1 MSYTFSRR
9 DFLKYSALTAVA
21 VAGAGLL
28 TGCEIQDPNNPV
40 IKKLG
45 YGTTLGTTGG
55 LLKSVDT
62 EGTTGVFTFTVKN
75 NSDAPLP
82 MDPNESFVVKVLDK
96 DGNSKWSNYFNL
108 SIEAVPG
115 ADGKVPDI
123 LPQLPVRTVGE
134 YKVHVP
140 DYAGHAPNPE
150 DTLHPELRMTPSV
163 QASSSNSPIFTFQP
177 APLVRAF
184 LTLLL
189 GSLL

>member
-9 DFLKYSALTAVA
+9 DFLKYSAMTAVA

-115 ADGKVPDI
+115 ADSKVPDI

-140 DYAGHAPNPE
+140 DYARFAPNSE
-150 DTLHPELRMTPSV
+150 DTLEFTYIPLPAKSPELRITWKILG
-163 QASSSNSPIFTFQP
+163 AD
-177 APLVRAF
+177 LVK
-184 LTLLL
+184 
-189 GSLL
+189 

>member
-62 EGTTGVFTFTVKN
+62 EGTDGVFTFTVKN
-75 NSDAPLP
+75 SSDAPLRMTP
-82 MDPNESFVVKVLDK
+82 PNELFTVEVLDAK
-96 DGNSKWSNYFNL
+96 GNRKWNNNFNL
-108 SIEAVPG
+108 TIEAVLG
-115 ADGKVPDI
+115 EDGKAPDI
-123 LPQLPVRTVGE
+123 LPELPPRTVGE

-140 DYAGHAPNPE
+140 DYAGYAPGPE
-150 DTLHPELRMTPSV
+150 DTLEFTYIPLPAKSPALRMTWKIPG
-163 QASSSNSPIFTFQP
+163 AD
-177 APLVRAF
+177 LVK
-184 LTLLL
+184 
-189 GSLL
+189 

>member
-9 DFLKYSALTAVA
+9 DFLKYSAMTAVA

-40 IKKLG
+40 VKKLG

-75 NSDAPLP
+75 NSDAPLR
-82 MDPNESFVVKVLDK
+82 MTPNDIFTVKVLDAK
-96 DGNSKWSNYFNL
+96 GNSKWSNRFTL
-108 SIEAVPG
+108 TIEAVLG
-115 ADGKVPDI
+115 ADGKAPDI
-123 LPQLPVRTVGE
+123 LPELPPRTVGE

-140 DYAGHAPNPE
+140 DYAGYAPGPE
-150 DTLHPELRMTPSV
+150 DTLEFTYIPLPAKSPELRMTWKILG
-163 QASSSNSPIFTFQP
+163 AD
-177 APLVRAF
+177 LVK
-184 LTLLL
+184 
-189 GSLL
+189 

>member
-9 DFLKYSALTAVA
+9 DFLKYSAMTAVA

-62 EGTTGVFTFTVKN
+62 EGTDGVFTFTVKN

-82 MDPNESFVVKVLDK
+82 MTPNDIFTVKVLDAK
-96 DGNSKWSNYFNL
+96 GNRKWNNNFNL
-108 SIEAVPG
+108 TIEAVPG
-115 ADGKVPDI
+115 KDGKVPDI
-123 LPQLPVRTVGE
+123 FPNLPPRTVGE

-140 DYAGHAPNPE
+140 DYARFAPNSE
-150 DTLHPELRMTPSV
+150 DTLEFTYIPLPAKSPELRMTWKIPGTDLV
-163 QASSSNSPIFTFQP
+163 KSNEST
-177 APLVRAF
+177 
-184 LTLLL
+184 
-189 GSLL
+189 GK

>member
-9 DFLKYSALTAVA
+9 DFLKYSAMTAVA

-75 NSDAPLP
+75 NSDAPLL
-82 MDPNESFVVKVLDK
+82 MDPKESFVVKVLDK

-108 SIEAVPG
+108 SIEAVQG

-123 LPQLPVRTVGE
+123 LPELPARTVGE

-140 DYAGHAPNPE
+140 DYAGYAPGPE
-150 DTLHPELRMTPSV
+150 DTLEFTYTPNPAKSPQLRMTWK
-163 QASSSNSPIFTFQP
+163 I
-177 APLVRAF
+177 
-184 LTLLL
+184 L
-189 GSLL
+189 GADFVK

>member
-9 DFLKYSALTAVA
+9 DFLKYSAMTAVA

-75 NSDAPLP
+75 NSDAPLL
-82 MDPNESFVVKVLDK
+82 MDPKESFVVKVLDK

-123 LPQLPVRTVGE
+123 LPELPARTVGE

-140 DYAGHAPNPE
+140 DYAGHAPIPE
-150 DTLHPELRMTPSV
+150 DTLEFIFIPRPANQPELRITWKIPGTDLV
-163 QASSSNSPIFTFQP
+163 KSNEST
-177 APLVRAF
+177 
-184 LTLLL
+184 
-189 GSLL
+189 GK

>member
-9 DFLKYSALTAVA
+9 DFLKYSAMTAVA

-75 NSDAPLP
+75 NSDAPLL
-82 MDPNESFVVKVLDK
+82 MDPKESFVVKVLDATGK
-96 DGNSKWSNYFNL
+96 TKWSNYFNL
-108 SIEAVPG
+108 SIEAVQG

-140 DYAGHAPNPE
+140 DYARHAPNPE
-150 DTLHPELRMTPSV
+150 DTLEFIYIPNPAKSPELRITWKISGADLV
-163 QASSSNSPIFTFQP
+163 KSNEGT
-177 APLVRAF
+177 
-184 LTLLL
+184 
-189 GSLL
+189 GK

>member
-9 DFLKYSALTAVA
+9 DFLKYSAMTAVA

-55 LLKSVDT
+55 LLKSVDVDKD
-62 EGTTGVFTFTVKN
+62 GTTGVFTFTVKN

-96 DGNSKWSNYFNL
+96 DGNSRWNNFFNL
-108 SIEAVPG
+108 TIEAVPG
-115 ADGKVPDI
+115 TDGKVPDI
-123 LPQLPVRTVGE
+123 LPQLPARTVGE

-140 DYAGHAPNPE
+140 YYASPAPKPE
-150 DTLHPELRMTPSV
+150 ETLEFIFIPLPAKSPELRITWKILG
-163 QASSSNSPIFTFQP
+163 AD
-177 APLVRAF
+177 LVK
-184 LTLLL
+184 
-189 GSLL
+189 

>member
-9 DFLKYSALTAVA
+9 DFLKYSAMTAVA

-62 EGTTGVFTFTVKN
+62 EGTDGVFTFTVKN
-75 NSDAPLP
+75 NSDAPLL
-82 MDPNESFVVKVLDK
+82 MDPKESFVVKVLDK
-96 DGNSKWSNYFNL
+96 DGNRKWNNNFNL
-108 SIEAVPG
+108 TIEAVPG
-115 ADGKVPDI
+115 KDGKVPDI
-123 LPQLPVRTVGE
+123 LTNLPPRTVGE

-140 DYAGHAPNPE
+140 DYARFAPNSE
-150 DTLHPELRMTPSV
+150 DTLEFTYIPLPAKSPELRMTWKIPGTDLV
-163 QASSSNSPIFTFQP
+163 KSNEST
-177 APLVRAF
+177 
-184 LTLLL
+184 
-189 GSLL
+189 GK

>member
-62 EGTTGVFTFTVKN
+62 EGTDGVFTFTVKN
-75 NSDAPLP
+75 SSDAPLRMTP
-82 MDPNESFVVKVLDK
+82 PIELFTVEVLDVK
-96 DGNSKWSNYFNL
+96 GNRKWSNYFNL

-140 DYAGHAPNPE
+140 DYARFAPNSE
-150 DTLHPELRMTPSV
+150 DTLEFTYIPLPAKSPELRMTWKIPG
-163 QASSSNSPIFTFQP
+163 AD
-177 APLVRAF
+177 LVK
-184 LTLLL
+184 
-189 GSLL
+189 

>member
-62 EGTTGVFTFTVKN
+62 EGTDGVFTFTVKN

-82 MDPNESFVVKVLDK
+82 MTPYELFTVKVLDAE
-96 DGNSKWSNYFNL
+96 GNRKWNNNFNL
-108 SIEAVPG
+108 TIEAVPG
-115 ADGKVPDI
+115 EDGKVPEI
-123 LPQLPVRTVGE
+123 LPELPPRTVGE
-134 YKVHVP
+134 YKVRVP
-140 DYAGHAPNPE
+140 FYASSAPTSE
-150 DTLHPELRMTPSV
+150 ETLEFTFIPLPAKSPELRMTWKILG
-163 QASSSNSPIFTFQP
+163 AD
-177 APLVRAF
+177 LVE
-184 LTLLL
+184 
-189 GSLL
+189 

>member
-9 DFLKYSALTAVA
+9 DFLKYSAMTAVA

-62 EGTTGVFTFTVKN
+62 EGTDGVFTFTVKN
-75 NSDAPLP
+75 NSDAPLR
-82 MDPNESFVVKVLDK
+82 MTPNDIFTVKVLDAK
-96 DGNSKWSNYFNL
+96 GNRKWNNNFNL
-108 SIEAVPG
+108 TIEAVLG
-115 ADGKVPDI
+115 EDGKAPDI
-123 LPQLPVRTVGE
+123 LPELPPRTVGE

-150 DTLHPELRMTPSV
+150 DTLEFTYIPLPAKSPELRMTWKILGV
-163 QASSSNSPIFTFQP
+163 D
-177 APLVRAF
+177 LVK
-184 LTLLL
+184 
-189 GSLL
+189 

>member
-9 DFLKYSALTAVA
+9 DFLKYSAMTAVA

-75 NSDAPLP
+75 NSDAPLR
-82 MDPNESFVVKVLDK
+82 MTPNDIFTVKVLDATGK
-96 DGNSKWSNYFNL
+96 TKWSNYFNL
-108 SIEAVPG
+108 SIKAVLG
-115 ADGKVPDI
+115 EDGKAPDI
-123 LPQLPVRTVGE
+123 LPELPPRTVGE

-140 DYAGHAPNPE
+140 DYAGYAPGPE
-150 DTLHPELRMTPSV
+150 DTLEFTYIPNPAKSPQLRMTWKIPGADLV
-163 QASSSNSPIFTFQP
+163 KSNEGT
-177 APLVRAF
+177 
-184 LTLLL
+184 
-189 GSLL
+189 GK

>member
-9 DFLKYSALTAVA
+9 DFLKYSAMTAVA

-75 NSDAPLP
+75 NSDAPLL

-108 SIEAVPG
+108 SIEAVQG

-123 LPQLPVRTVGE
+123 LPELPARTVGE

-140 DYAGHAPNPE
+140 DYAGYAPGPE
-150 DTLHPELRMTPSV
+150 DTLEFTYIPNPAKSPGLRMTWKILG
-163 QASSSNSPIFTFQP
+163 AD
-177 APLVRAF
+177 LVK
-184 LTLLL
+184 
-189 GSLL
+189 

>member
-9 DFLKYSALTAVA
+9 DFLKYSAMTAVA

-75 NSDAPLP
+75 NSDAPLL
-82 MDPNESFVVKVLDK
+82 MDPKESFVVKVLDK

-108 SIEAVPG
+108 SIEAVQG

-123 LPQLPVRTVGE
+123 LPELPARTVGE
-134 YKVHVP
+134 YKVLVP
-140 DYAGHAPNPE
+140 LYASFAPNPE
-150 DTLHPELRMTPSV
+150 DTLEFIYIPNPAKSPELRITWKISGADLV
-163 QASSSNSPIFTFQP
+163 KSNEGT
-177 APLVRAF
+177 
-184 LTLLL
+184 
-189 GSLL
+189 GK

>member
-1 MSYTFSRR
+1 MPYTFSRR

-62 EGTTGVFTFTVKN
+62 EGTDGVFTFTVKN
-75 NSDAPLP
+75 NSDAPLR
-82 MDPNESFVVKVLDK
+82 MTPNDIFTVKVLDAK
-96 DGNSKWSNYFNL
+96 GNSKWSNRFTL
-108 SIEAVPG
+108 TIEAVLG
-115 ADGKVPDI
+115 EDGKAPDI
-123 LPQLPVRTVGE
+123 LPELPPRTVGE

-140 DYAGHAPNPE
+140 DYAGYAPGPE
-150 DTLHPELRMTPSV
+150 DTLEFTYTPNPAKSPELRMTWKILG
-163 QASSSNSPIFTFQP
+163 AD
-177 APLVRAF
+177 LVK
-184 LTLLL
+184 
-189 GSLL
+189 

>member
-9 DFLKYSALTAVA
+9 DFLKYSAMTAVA

-82 MDPNESFVVKVLDK
+82 MDPKESFVVKVLDK

-115 ADGKVPDI
+115 ADSKVPDI

-140 DYAGHAPNPE
+140 DYARFAPNSE
-150 DTLHPELRMTPSV
+150 DTLEFTYIPLPAKSPELRMTWKIPG
-163 QASSSNSPIFTFQP
+163 AD
-177 APLVRAF
+177 LVK
-184 LTLLL
+184 
-189 GSLL
+189 

>member
-9 DFLKYSALTAVA
+9 DFLKYSAMTAVA

-62 EGTTGVFTFTVKN
+62 EGTDGVFTFTVKN

-82 MDPNESFVVKVLDK
+82 MTPNDIFTVKVLDAK
-96 DGNSKWSNYFNL
+96 GNRKWNNNFNL
-108 SIEAVPG
+108 TIEAVPG
-115 ADGKVPDI
+115 EDGKVPEI
-123 LPQLPVRTVGE
+123 LPELPPRTVGE
-134 YKVHVP
+134 YKVRVP
-140 DYAGHAPNPE
+140 LYASSAPGPE
-150 DTLHPELRMTPSV
+150 DTLEFTFIPRPAKSPELRITWKILG
-163 QASSSNSPIFTFQP
+163 AD
-177 APLVRAF
+177 LVK
-184 LTLLL
+184 
-189 GSLL
+189 

>member
-9 DFLKYSALTAVA
+9 DFLKYSAMTAVA

-62 EGTTGVFTFTVKN
+62 EDTTGVFTFTVKN
-75 NSDAPLP
+75 NSDAPLL
-82 MDPNESFVVKVLDK
+82 MDPKESFVVKVLDK

-108 SIEAVPG
+108 SIEAVQG

-123 LPQLPVRTVGE
+123 LPQLPARTVGE

-150 DTLHPELRMTPSV
+150 ETLEFTFIPRPAKSPELRITWKISGADLV
-163 QASSSNSPIFTFQP
+163 KSNEGT
-177 APLVRAF
+177 
-184 LTLLL
+184 
-189 GSLL
+189 GK

>member
-9 DFLKYSALTAVA
+9 DFLKYSAMTAVA

-55 LLKSVDT
+55 LLKSVDLD
-62 EGTTGVFTFTVKN
+62 GTAGVFTFTVKN
-75 NSDAPLP
+75 NSDAPLL
-82 MDPNESFVVKVLDK
+82 MDPKESFVVKVLDK

-108 SIEAVPG
+108 SIEAVQG
-115 ADGKVPDI
+115 ADGKAPDI
-123 LPQLPVRTVGE
+123 LPELPARTVGE

-140 DYAGHAPNPE
+140 DYAGHAPNLE
-150 DTLHPELRMTPSV
+150 ETLEFTFIPRPAKSPELRITWKILG
-163 QASSSNSPIFTFQP
+163 AD
-177 APLVRAF
+177 LV
-184 LTLLL
+184 
-189 GSLL
+189 

>member
-9 DFLKYSALTAVA
+9 DFLKYSAMTAVA

-75 NSDAPLP
+75 NSDAPLR
-82 MDPNESFVVKVLDK
+82 MTPNDIFTVKVLDATGK
-96 DGNSKWSNYFNL
+96 TKWSNYFSL
-108 SIEAVPG
+108 SIKAVLG
-115 ADGKVPDI
+115 EDGKAPDI
-123 LPQLPVRTVGE
+123 LPELPPRTVGE

-150 DTLHPELRMTPSV
+150 DTLEFIYIPNPAKSPELRITWKIPGADLV
-163 QASSSNSPIFTFQP
+163 KSNEST
-177 APLVRAF
+177 
-184 LTLLL
+184 
-189 GSLL
+189 GK

>member
-9 DFLKYSALTAVA
+9 DFLKYSAMTAVA

-75 NSDAPLP
+75 SSDASLL
-82 MDPNESFVVKVLDK
+82 MDPKESFVVKVLDK
-96 DGNSKWSNYFNL
+96 DGNSKWSNCFNL
-108 SIEAVPG
+108 SIEAVQG

-123 LPQLPVRTVGE
+123 LPELPARTVGE

-140 DYAGHAPNPE
+140 DYAGHAP
-150 DTLHPELRMTPSV
+150 TLEETLEFTFIPRPAKSPELRITWKIPGTDLV
-163 QASSSNSPIFTFQP
+163 KSNEST
-177 APLVRAF
+177 
-184 LTLLL
+184 
-189 GSLL
+189 GK

>member
-75 NSDAPLP
+75 NSDAPLR
-82 MDPNESFVVKVLDK
+82 MTPNDIFTVKVLDATGK
-96 DGNSKWSNYFNL
+96 TKWSNDFKL
-108 SIEAVPG
+108 SIKAVLG
-115 ADGKVPDI
+115 EDGKAPDI
-123 LPQLPVRTVGE
+123 LPELPPRTVGE

-150 DTLHPELRMTPSV
+150 DTLEFIYIPNPAKSPELRITWKIPGADLV
-163 QASSSNSPIFTFQP
+163 KSNEST
-177 APLVRAF
+177 
-184 LTLLL
+184 
-189 GSLL
+189 GK

>member
-9 DFLKYSALTAVA
+9 DFLKYSAMTAVA

-55 LLKSVDT
+55 LLKRVDT
-62 EGTTGVFTFTVKN
+62 EGTDGVFTFTVKN

-82 MDPNESFVVKVLDK
+82 MTPNDIFTVKVLDAK
-96 DGNSKWSNYFNL
+96 GNRKWNNNFNL
-108 SIEAVPG
+108 TIEAVPG

-123 LPQLPVRTVGE
+123 LPELPARTVGE
-134 YKVHVP
+134 YKVRVP
-140 DYAGHAPNPE
+140 FYASSAPTSE
-150 DTLHPELRMTPSV
+150 ETLEFTYIPLPAKSPELRITWKILG
-163 QASSSNSPIFTFQP
+163 AD
-177 APLVRAF
+177 LVK
-184 LTLLL
+184 
-189 GSLL
+189 

>member
-9 DFLKYSALTAVA
+9 DFLKYSAMTAVA

-75 NSDAPLP
+75 NSDAPLL
-82 MDPNESFVVKVLDK
+82 MDPKESFVVKVLDK

-108 SIEAVPG
+108 SIEAVQG

-123 LPQLPVRTVGE
+123 LPELPARTVGE

-140 DYAGHAPNPE
+140 DYAGHVPNLE
-150 DTLHPELRMTPSV
+150 ETLE
-163 QASSSNSPIFTFQP
+163 FTFIPRP
-177 APLVRAF
+177 AKSPGLRITWKILGADLVK
-184 LTLLL
+184 
-189 GSLL
+189 

>member
-9 DFLKYSALTAVA
+9 DFLKYSAMTAVA

-55 LLKSVDT
+55 LLKSVDLD
-62 EGTTGVFTFTVKN
+62 GTAGVFTFTVKN
-75 NSDAPLP
+75 NSDAPLR
-82 MDPNESFVVKVLDK
+82 MTPNDIFTVKVLDATGK
-96 DGNSKWSNYFNL
+96 TKWSNYFNL
-108 SIEAVPG
+108 SIKAVLG
-115 ADGKVPDI
+115 EDGKAPDI
-123 LPQLPVRTVGE
+123 LPELPPRTVGE

-150 DTLHPELRMTPSV
+150 DTLEFIYIPNPAKSPELRITWKIPGADLV
-163 QASSSNSPIFTFQP
+163 KSNEST
-177 APLVRAF
+177 
-184 LTLLL
+184 
-189 GSLL
+189 GK

>member
-75 NSDAPLP
+75 NSDAPLR
-82 MDPNESFVVKVLDK
+82 MTPNDIFTVKVLDATGK
-96 DGNSKWSNYFNL
+96 TKWSNYFNL
-108 SIEAVPG
+108 SIKAVLG
-115 ADGKVPDI
+115 EDGKAPDI
-123 LPQLPVRTVGE
+123 LPELPPRTVGE

-150 DTLHPELRMTPSV
+150 DTLEFIYIPNPAKSPELCITWKIPGADLV
-163 QASSSNSPIFTFQP
+163 KSNEST
-177 APLVRAF
+177 
-184 LTLLL
+184 
-189 GSLL
+189 GK

>member
-9 DFLKYSALTAVA
+9 DFLKYSAMTAVA

-28 TGCEIQDPNNPV
+28 TGCEIQDPNTPV

-108 SIEAVPG
+108 SIEAVRG

-140 DYAGHAPNPE
+140 DYARFAPNSE
-150 DTLHPELRMTPSV
+150 DTLEFTYIPLPAKSPELRMTWKIPG
-163 QASSSNSPIFTFQP
+163 AD
-177 APLVRAF
+177 LVK
-184 LTLLL
+184 
-189 GSLL
+189 

>member
-62 EGTTGVFTFTVKN
+62 EGTDGVFTFTVKN
-75 NSDAPLP
+75 NSDASLRMTTPIELFTV
-82 MDPNESFVVKVLDK
+82 EVLDAK
-96 DGNSKWSNYFNL
+96 GNRKWNNNFNL
-108 SIEAVPG
+108 TIEAVPG
-115 ADGKVPDI
+115 EDGKVPEI
-123 LPQLPVRTVGE
+123 LPELPPRTVGE
-134 YKVHVP
+134 YKVRVP
-140 DYAGHAPNPE
+140 FYASSAPGPE
-150 DTLHPELRMTPSV
+150 DTLEFTYTPNPAKSPELRMTWKILG
-163 QASSSNSPIFTFQP
+163 AD
-177 APLVRAF
+177 LVK
-184 LTLLL
+184 
-189 GSLL
+189 

>member
-9 DFLKYSALTAVA
+9 DFLKYSAMTAVA

-55 LLKSVDT
+55 LLKSVDLD
-62 EGTTGVFTFTVKN
+62 GTAGVFTFTVKN
-75 NSDAPLP
+75 NSDAPLL
-82 MDPNESFVVKVLDK
+82 MDPKESFVVKVLDK

-108 SIEAVPG
+108 SIEAVLG
-115 ADGKVPDI
+115 EDGKAPDI
-123 LPQLPVRTVGE
+123 LPELPPRTVGE

-150 DTLHPELRMTPSV
+150 DTLEFIYIPNPAKSPQLRITWKILG
-163 QASSSNSPIFTFQP
+163 AD
-177 APLVRAF
+177 LVKSGEN
-184 LTLLL
+184 T
-189 GSLL
+189 GK

>member
-9 DFLKYSALTAVA
+9 DFLKYSAMTAVA

-75 NSDAPLP
+75 NSDAPLL
-82 MDPNESFVVKVLDK
+82 MDPKESFVVKVLDK

-108 SIEAVPG
+108 SIEAVQG

-123 LPQLPVRTVGE
+123 LPELPARTVGE
-134 YKVHVP
+134 YKVLVP
-140 DYAGHAPNPE
+140 LYASFAPNPE
-150 DTLHPELRMTPSV
+150 DTLEFTFIPRPAKSPELRITWKIPGADLV
-163 QASSSNSPIFTFQP
+163 KSNEST
-177 APLVRAF
+177 
-184 LTLLL
+184 
-189 GSLL
+189 GK

>member
-9 DFLKYSALTAVA
+9 DFLKYSAMTAVA

-75 NSDAPLP
+75 NSDASLL
-82 MDPNESFVVKVLDK
+82 MDPKESFVVKVLDK

-108 SIEAVPG
+108 SIEAVQG

-123 LPQLPVRTVGE
+123 LPELPARTVGE

-140 DYAGHAPNPE
+140 DYAGHAPNTE
-150 DTLHPELRMTPSV
+150 ETLEFTFIPRPAKSPELRITWKIPGADFV
-163 QASSSNSPIFTFQP
+163 K
-177 APLVRAF
+177 
-184 LTLLL
+184 
-189 GSLL
+189 

>member
-9 DFLKYSALTAVA
+9 DFLKYSAMTAVA

-62 EGTTGVFTFTVKN
+62 EDTTGVFTFTVKN
-75 NSDAPLP
+75 NSDAPLL
-82 MDPNESFVVKVLDK
+82 MDPKESFVVKVLDK

-108 SIEAVPG
+108 SIEAVQG

-123 LPQLPVRTVGE
+123 LPELPARTVGE

-140 DYAGHAPNPE
+140 DYAEHAPNLE
-150 DTLHPELRMTPSV
+150 ETLEFTFIPRPAKSPELRITWKILG
-163 QASSSNSPIFTFQP
+163 AD
-177 APLVRAF
+177 LVM
-184 LTLLL
+184 
-189 GSLL
+189 